1 LLTIGIRFVR
11 SLEFSTSICLP
22 QLRRINMS
30 LDTKLILDAIGK
42 LFDDFDARWER
53 RLPKLLTAQE
63 ASPVISVLTPTVAVG
78 ATIIADNWGGGFN
91 GGEYS
96 IEQYCTAPSIV
107 ADNWGGFFG
116 GEDAAANAE
125 FAIDPPDDPER
136 FVLPN
141 ASTNEPSIDPA
152 LARTNS
158 RAADDSVNALVTS
171 TDPDAL
177 LDAVPADALAS
188 FIRSA
193 PFFHNEISGAVPA
206 LARLTCFAR
215 RDLAALHEFELPP
228 TDNVIRACDIN
239 RRRPPREGP
248 PPPALPLQPMSRLRG
263 RAGRAAR
270 ALLPR
275 PRRLRDSLRP
285 RQGRV
290 QGLLVPQCRCRIWVY
305 VVVGHRSPTIRE
317 AASRAHAVDDWL
329 MKPLAQHRLLG
340 RAYCEED
347 EVLNALPN
355 RCLMNC
361 FILIWSC
368 FSPTLCWKIPWP
380 PPFSLESLYTGDHA
394 LFIKE
399 MAATDCLEHL
409 NFVLNVLQARGEQV
423 VSPGFGRPY
432 VFNAEM
438 LKRVKRTSEAK
449 DSARVAW
456 LQLRRGC

>member
-1 LLTIGIRFVR
+1 
-11 SLEFSTSICLP
+11 LEFSTSICLP

-96 IEQYCTAPSIV
+96 FEQYCTAPSIV

-125 FAIDPPDDPER
+125 FAIDPPVDPKR

-158 RAADDSVNALVTS
+158 RAADNSVNALVTS

-177 LDAVPADALAS
+177 LDAVPADALLDVVPADALAS

-215 RDLAALHEFELPP
+215 RDLATLQEFELPP

-248 PPPALPLQPMSRLRG
+248 PPPALPLQPTSRLRG
-263 RAGRAAR
+263 RA
-270 ALLPR
+270 R
-275 PRRLRDSLRP
+275 PRS
-285 RQGRV
+285 
-290 QGLLVPQCRCRIWVY
+290 
-305 VVVGHRSPTIRE
+305 
-317 AASRAHAVDDWL
+317 SRAPSV
-329 MKPLAQHRLLG
+329 P
-340 RAYCEED
+340 
-347 EVLNALPN
+347 
-355 RCLMNC
+355 
-361 FILIWSC
+361 
-368 FSPTLCWKIPWP
+368 
-380 PPFSLESLYTGDHA
+380 
-394 LFIKE
+394 
-399 MAATDCLEHL
+399 
-409 NFVLNVLQARGEQV
+409 
-423 VSPGFGRPY
+423 
-432 VFNAEM
+432 
-438 LKRVKRTSEAK
+438 
-449 DSARVAW
+449 
-456 LQLRRGC
+456 

>member
-1 LLTIGIRFVR
+1 
-11 SLEFSTSICLP
+11 LEFSTSICLP

-78 ATIIADNWGGGFN
+78 ATVIADNWDEGFN

-96 IEQYCTAPSIV
+96 FEQYCTAPSIV

-125 FAIDPPDDPER
+125 FAIDPPDDPAR

-188 FIRSA
+188 FIRPEEGRA
-193 PFFHNEISGAVPA
+193 PFFHNEISGVVPA

-215 RDLAALHEFELPP
+215 RDLAVLQEFELPP
-228 TDNVIRACDIN
+228 TDGVIRACDIN

-248 PPPALPLQPMSRLRG
+248 PPPALPLQPTSRLRG

-285 RQGRV
+285 RQGHV
-290 QGLLVPQCRCRIWVY
+290 QGLLVPRCRRRIRVY

-317 AASRAHAVDDWL
+317 AASRAHALDDWL